1 MKAKLIVII
10 VLVVLVGI
18 LLIQNSQRV
27 TFWLFFWSV
36 QVSQLLLVL
45 IMLGLGFLG
54 GWLTATFTRK
64 SP

>member
-1 MKAKLIVII
+1 MKAKLIIII

-18 LLIQNSQRV
+18 LLVQNSQRV

-54 GWLTATFTRK
+54 GWLAATFTRR
-64 SP
+64 SS

>member
-1 MKAKLIVII
+1 MKAKLVVII

-64 SP
+64 DP

>member
-1 MKAKLIVII
+1 MKAKLIAII

-54 GWLTATFTRK
+54 GWLAATFTRR
-64 SP
+64 SS